1 MVKCQMARME
11 LQSCHHCRHLL
22 YFSVCVCVRRPL
34 EFYDLVSFSFSC
46 FICLVFCASVV
57 IFVFPFFFFF
67 FFFFFCVAEQKR
79 VVHDSLFLSLSLSL
93 MCIALNS
100 STTCRSSISFSFSW
114 LDLTWP
120 CPGLAGWLSI
130 CSS

>member
-67 FFFFFCVAEQKR
+67 FFFASPSRRGSCMTLSF
-79 VVHDSLFLSLSLSL
+79 SLFPSPS
-93 MCIALNS
+93 CALH
-100 STTCRSSISFSFSW
+100 SIHPRLVGHQSHSHSH
-114 LDLTWP
+114 
-120 CPGLAGWLSI
+120 GLI
-130 CSS
+130 